1 MSNPY
6 DSATERASILGPTL
20 YFKGDLSAEE
30 DLLIQ
35 GRVEGSITHT
45 QRLTVGPQGTVKA
58 NIRAQLI
65 IVEGTVDG
73 DLQAEKSV
81 FIKDTAKVCGNI
93 FAPTVSIMEGANF
106 SGSIDMDGKK
116 ALQQSGKH
124 DAASARV
131 VKVSGGAA

>member
-1 MSNPY
+1 
-6 DSATERASILGPTL
+6 
-20 YFKGDLSAEE
+20 
-30 DLLIQ
+30 
-35 GRVEGSITHT
+35 
-45 QRLTVGPQGTVKA
+45 
-58 NIRAQLI
+58 
-65 IVEGTVDG
+65 
-73 DLQAEKSV
+73 V

-124 DAASARV
+124 DAAGARV